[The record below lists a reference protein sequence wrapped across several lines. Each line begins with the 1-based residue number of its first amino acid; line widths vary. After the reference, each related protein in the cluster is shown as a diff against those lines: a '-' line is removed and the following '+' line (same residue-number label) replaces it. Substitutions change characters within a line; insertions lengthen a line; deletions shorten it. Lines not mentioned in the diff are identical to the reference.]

1 MFFTFT
7 TPFNN
12 HGIQGIQDQLL
23 VSFTTWQRKWVS
35 ACCLQRKGARTPS
48 LSNES
53 LHQATNC
60 EAGTT
65 MPQQKLPAKKQCVR
79 RSRDLVNPSP
89 RPMLLLSLA
98 QPLWVLPGRPPAA
111 PPMLAYTEP
120 ALSNTRSWVWSF
132 NQLKLVCLPSL
143 IQWPKT
149 FPSMFINNHKSHN
162 ESCVS
167 P

>member
-1 MFFTFT
+1 MASKVFKI
-7 TPFNN
+7 NCWLVLQ
-12 HGIQGIQDQLL
+12 HG
-23 VSFTTWQRKWVS
+23 SENES

-98 QPLWVLPGRPPAA
+98 QPL
-111 PPMLAYTEP
+111 
-120 ALSNTRSWVWSF
+120 
-132 NQLKLVCLPSL
+132 
-143 IQWPKT
+143 
-149 FPSMFINNHKSHN
+149 
-162 ESCVS
+162 
-167 P
+167 